1 MTQQALAHDL
11 MQTAVCNT
19 DHPADAATALMV
31 AAGEVL
37 HHRFGV
43 AGAIAMMRSII
54 DNTEAALITVH
65 GQQAGEGVQ

>member
-1 MTQQALAHDL
+1 MRTLAGLVTVLVLGACSPQAD
-11 MQTAVCNT
+11 
-19 DHPADAATALMV
+19 
-31 AAGEVL
+31 GEVL